1 MMKQLTWFGF
11 AALIFAASATA
22 ETVRFYDDEAGSDN
36 LWTNVQNWEYKP
48 AGSWTNYAQLP
59 ESDDSVIITYGDS
72 VVIDAA
78 GLAVANEI
86 DLGKYGVHGSLTT
99 TSDGTLTTTA
109 DIMMNGSI
117 KKTGNS
123 EIGDPT
129 KLINYGTNTIGTI
142 LNLASGSNR
151 VYNAGQFSANAIS
164 LATAAETDV
173 GGGTMM
179 ASTALFTN
187 DVTGVV
193 DVTANFT
200 MASGDNSV
208 AVLQNQGDMNVGGDV
223 ETSIGTS
230 RITNE
235 GTLDAANMY
244 LGAGAN
250 GTTFFANT
258 ADGTVTTTGAMKLSE
273 GAGAAV
279 TMLNQGDM
287 NVGAGFET
295 HIGTSRIT
303 NEGTLDAANMYL
315 GAGANGTTFFTNTL
329 DGVINVSGVQQFG
342 NGAGS
347 SVTFVNAGTNLV
359 TGNIETMGN
368 GSVTI
373 NNSGLMEST
382 ANNIN
387 IGADTVVNNSGT
399 MTAKVD
405 FNLSGGT
412 VVNDGTISTVEGSA
426 TKPAS
431 VFNNGFAFENTANGV
446 LDLGW
451 QLNLDAG
458 TFTNRGTV
466 TTGKSIYMGATAS
479 GGELTVYNAK
489 DATIDPGGSLIMGN
503 KAGSATAT
511 LINEGDILAGATS
524 GMQLNHGTQTI
535 QNKADGY
542 IQAGILKTAMQADS
556 VSIISNEG
564 EILVTRGDPFGYF
577 TSVAGTTLVHNAAS
591 GTFTVRY
598 DMTLSEQSTA
608 FTSITNSG
616 TMSVGGDLSL
626 ALLGKT
632 ELVMDAGTL
641 TLGGALVMTNG
652 GSGLIDLNSGLLD
665 LGSLDM
671 NLEDENVYAN
681 YSVLMSGGEI
691 WVDGDV
697 YDDWTDAI
705 ALGVFEYDGD
715 DLDGELAVTFEDG
728 HTKLYVIPEPA
739 TLGLILL
746 SGAVLLIGRRI
757 RR

>member
-1 MMKQLTWFGF
+1 MAAVLIGLTLG
-11 AALIFAASATA
+11 ASA
-22 ETVRFYDDEAGSDN
+22 EQVRYYDADPGTDI
-36 LWTNVQNWEYKP
+36 LWTNTLNWQYKP
-48 AGSWTNYAQLP
+48 DSSWTNYAQLP
-59 ESDDSVIITYGDS
+59 ESDDQVIISFGDS
-72 VVIDAA
+72 VEIDAA

-129 KLINYGTNTIGTI
+129 KLINYGTNTIRTI

-315 GAGANGTTFFTNTL
+315 GAGANGTTFFTNTAT
-329 DGVINVSGVQQFG
+329 GVINVAGAQQFG

-399 MTAKVD
+399 MTAQID
-405 FNLSGGT
+405 FNLSGGR

-431 VFNNGFAFENTANGV
+431 VFDNGFAFENTTNGV

-458 TFTNRGTV
+458 TFTNRGMV
-466 TTGKSIYMGATAS
+466 TMGKSIYIGATAS

-591 GTFTVRY
+591 GTFTVRH

-665 LGSLDM
+665 LGALAM

-705 ALGVFEYDGD
+705 ALGVFEYDGT
-715 DLDGELAVTFEDG
+715 DLDGELAVTFDG
-728 HTKLYVIPEPA
+728 DHTKLYVIPEPA

-757 RR
+757 RK